1 MKHVRFV
8 TIQSETLPQT
18 ASSLEI
24 AQKAV
29 IAVSCATA
37 LSTLATA
44 FNTLANGLNTLANK
58 EP

>member
-8 TIQSETLPQT
+8 TIQSQTLPLT

-24 AQKAV
+24 AQKTA
-29 IAVSCATA
+29 IAVSFATA

-44 FNTLANGLNTLANK
+44 FNTLSTALNTLAHK